1 MPRIVSNG
9 TSQPNM
15 DLCEVKVFDRDK
27 VIRIQYENEE
37 QKERILKS
45 LEKLGIKAKEAKYGW

>member
-1 MPRIVSNG
+1 MVRIVSNG

-15 DLCEVKVFDRDK
+15 DLCEVKVFDRKK

-37 QKERILKS
+37 QKERILKA
-45 LEKLGIKAKEAKYGW
+45 LKTLGMKAKEAKYDC